1 MGTTQT
7 QTHATPASL
16 HVKVP
21 GIAQAFADR
30 LAADE
35 EARQLPLQLWL
46 PMVDGAPDT
55 KAQKR

>member
-7 QTHATPASL
+7 QTQPATMQ
-16 HVKVP
+16 VMVP

-30 LAADE
+30 LAANE

-46 PMVDGAPDT
+46 PMVTGAPDT
-55 KAQKR
+55 KATKKA